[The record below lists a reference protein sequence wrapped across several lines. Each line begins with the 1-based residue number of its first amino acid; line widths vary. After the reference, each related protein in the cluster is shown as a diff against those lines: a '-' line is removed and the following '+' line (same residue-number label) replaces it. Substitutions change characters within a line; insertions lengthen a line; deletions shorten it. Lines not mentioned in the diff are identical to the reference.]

1 MQAPLAP
8 RIDPQCLYM
17 SILLKEIA
25 KHSSGFDKFPRLGA
39 RQLEAIKQ
47 PSLSPW
53 PTALDV
59 ENYHFIPQ
67 MNYPLGRFPD
77 TSFSLQFSFCLGWW
91 FLLGPES
98 HSVLRWQ
105 LKFRRGMTCPISLEE
120 IVEDL
125 GLSLESVDGLNAL
138 VELRSQWVGSC
149 TRPKGRFFIDTDPTD
164 WSQVGKS
171 IN

>member
-8 RIDPQCLYM
+8 WIDPECLYM

-39 RQLEAIKQ
+39 QQLEAIRQ
-47 PSLSPW
+47 PSLSPQ

-59 ENYHFIPQ
+59 ESYHFIPQ
-67 MNYPLGRFPD
+67 MNYPLGRFSD
-77 TSFSLQFSFCLGWW
+77 ASFSLQFPFCLRWW

-105 LKFRRGMTCPISLEE
+105 LKFRREMTCPRSLVE

-125 GLSLESVDGLNAL
+125 GLSLENVDGLNAL
-138 VELRSQWVGSC
+138 VELRSQWAGSC
-149 TRPKGRFFIDTDPTD
+149 TGPKGRFLIDTDPTD
-164 WSQVGKS
+164 WSQVGES
-171 IN
+171 TN